1 MRTLHAMKGER
12 WEQLCWR
19 AYRRS
24 TEALT
29 MALREANRTL
39 AASMST
45 ITFEGGEEVS
55 IPAIDIPAAIK
66 DVVEAPPWAS

>member
-1 MRTLHAMKGER
+1 MKTLYAMKGER

-24 TEALT
+24 TEELT
-29 MALREANRTL
+29 MALREANRSL
-39 AASMST
+39 ASSMTSV
-45 ITFEGGEEVS
+45 TFEGGETITV
-55 IPAIDIPAAIK
+55 PVIDIPAAIK